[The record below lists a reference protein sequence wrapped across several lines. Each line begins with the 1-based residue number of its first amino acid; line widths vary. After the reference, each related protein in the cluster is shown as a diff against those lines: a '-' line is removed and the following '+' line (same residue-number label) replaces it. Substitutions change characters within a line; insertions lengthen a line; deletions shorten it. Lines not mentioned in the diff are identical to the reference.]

1 MTVSQ
6 HANIKLRDVA
16 EAITSAAAG
25 KPMRNRF
32 MDSSGINILIS
43 AHRALTGAGGWLRL
57 AALSAPVLRTVQIV
71 GLDTV
76 IDCHPTLDQALHL

>member
-1 MTVSQ
+1 DHHTGDTLREALGACTTDPPRVVADLHRVS
-6 HANIKLRDVA
+6 
-16 EAITSAAAG
+16 
-25 KPMRNRF
+25 F

-43 AHRALTGAGGWLRL
+43 AHRALTEAGGWLRL

-71 GLDTV
+71 GLDTA

>member
-1 MTVSQ
+1 
-6 HANIKLRDVA
+6 
-16 EAITSAAAG
+16 
-25 KPMRNRF
+25 MRNRF

-43 AHRALTGAGGWLRL
+43 AHRALTKAGGWLRL

-76 IDCHPTLDQALHL
+76 IDCHPTVDQALRL

>member
-1 MTVSQ
+1 
-6 HANIKLRDVA
+6 
-16 EAITSAAAG
+16 
-25 KPMRNRF
+25 

-76 IDCHPTLDQALHL
+76 IDCHPTLDQALRL